1 MIDMDKIAGRMLDL
15 ESKYYELQDK
25 YQLLIHHYEDLKAEY
40 EAAERSG
47 HWHGLTDDEID
58 YVIAHTLDIATKR
71 NLKVLIRCVENK
83 LKDRNEAYRARHR
96 DNIRSQ
102 HDLDGSN

>member
-25 YQLLIHHYEDLKAEY
+25 YQLLIHHYEDLKVEY

-47 HWHGLTDDEID
+47 HWVDLSHYEMETIYELSSYTDELDPIYMLTLAQE
-58 YVIAHTLDIATKR
+58 
-71 NLKVLIRCVENK
+71 K
-83 LKDRNEAYRARHR
+83 LKDKNEAYRARHR

>member
-1 MIDMDKIAGRMLDL
+1 MMIDLDKIAGRMIDL
-15 ESKYYELQDK
+15 ESKYYELQEK

-40 EAAERSG
+40 ETYRS
-47 HWHGLTDDEID
+47 
-58 YVIAHTLDIATKR
+58 
-71 NLKVLIRCVENK
+71 
-83 LKDRNEAYRARHR
+83 RHR

>member
-40 EAAERSG
+40 EAAERSE
-47 HWHGLTDDEID
+47 HWKELSADEMETLYQLSTYIDGTDYIYMLMMAQE
-58 YVIAHTLDIATKR
+58 
-71 NLKVLIRCVENK
+71 K
-83 LKDRNEAYRARHR
+83 LKDKNEAYRTRHR

>member
-40 EAAERSG
+40 EAAKRSE
-47 HWHGLTDDEID
+47 HWQELSADEMETLYQLSTYMDETDYIHMLMMAQD
-58 YVIAHTLDIATKR
+58 
-71 NLKVLIRCVENK
+71 K
-83 LKDRNEAYRARHR
+83 LKDKNEAYRARHR

-102 HDLDGSN
+102 HDLDGGN

>member
-1 MIDMDKIAGRMLDL
+1 MIDFDKIAGRIIEL

-40 EAAERSG
+40 EE
-47 HWHGLTDDEID
+47 
-58 YVIAHTLDIATKR
+58 Y
-71 NLKVLIRCVENK
+71 K
-83 LKDRNEAYRARHR
+83 LGEAYRSRHR

-102 HDLDGSN
+102 HDLDGSH

>member
-1 MIDMDKIAGRMLDL
+1 MIDLDKIAGRMLDL

-40 EAAERSG
+40 EA
-47 HWHGLTDDEID
+47 
-58 YVIAHTLDIATKR
+58 
-71 NLKVLIRCVENK
+71 
-83 LKDRNEAYRARHR
+83 YRARHR

-102 HDLDGSN
+102 HDLDGGN

>member
-1 MIDMDKIAGRMLDL
+1 MMDLDKIAGRMIDL
-15 ESKYYELQDK
+15 ESKYYDLQEK

-40 EAAERSG
+40 EAYRS
-47 HWHGLTDDEID
+47 
-58 YVIAHTLDIATKR
+58 
-71 NLKVLIRCVENK
+71 
-83 LKDRNEAYRARHR
+83 RHR

>member
-1 MIDMDKIAGRMLDL
+1 MIDLDKIAGRMLDL

-40 EAAERSG
+40 EAYRS
-47 HWHGLTDDEID
+47 
-58 YVIAHTLDIATKR
+58 
-71 NLKVLIRCVENK
+71 
-83 LKDRNEAYRARHR
+83 RHR